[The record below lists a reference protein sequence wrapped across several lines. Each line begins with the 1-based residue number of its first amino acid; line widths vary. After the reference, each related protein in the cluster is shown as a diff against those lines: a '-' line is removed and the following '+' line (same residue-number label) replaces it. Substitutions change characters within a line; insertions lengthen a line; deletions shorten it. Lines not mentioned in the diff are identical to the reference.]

1 MLEVTKVAI
10 DELTEYFKNKERKPI
25 RIFLNSG
32 GWGGPRLAM
41 VLDEPKDTDTVFDI
55 DGFTFIVDEALL
67 IKAAPIKV
75 NFAHFGFQLDCALEF
90 DEGCTACPTS
100 SACG

>member
-32 GWGGPRLAM
+32 G
-41 VLDEPKDTDTVFDI
+41 
-55 DGFTFIVDEALL
+55 
-67 IKAAPIKV
+67 
-75 NFAHFGFQLDCALEF
+75 
-90 DEGCTACPTS
+90 
-100 SACG
+100 